1 MRTVSFCRLI
11 LCVLFINL
19 TTIAFSQ
26 SSRIDSLKSN
36 IAKAANEKEHLTA
49 LLVFCNE
56 WDSYSPDT
64 LHKYAEQAKALA
76 SSQKNTRALLAA
88 NYFLAAYE
96 YQQNKLD
103 SALKKSEQALA
114 DYEKNFSYDS
124 MYVRMYRLIGN
135 IYLRKEQYDS
145 VQAKDYA
152 LMKLADQY
160 KDTMGL
166 AAATIGLGNI
176 RNKLQKKEEALQ
188 WYYKALG
195 LMENDLYKQKLSF
208 IYNNMAI
215 VYYKLQKEDSM
226 FYFIKLGLKYSKES
240 GNLTDYAN
248 ALFLYGGMLAEF
260 NKPAEAESAFK
271 QALQERKK
279 IGDIY
284 YLITD
289 MAQFALFYI
298 NTKQSQ
304 KAIELCLE
312 GIRLAE
318 KNHHPVG
325 QDLYESLQRSYQA
338 AGDYK
343 NATATLEKLGALKD
357 SVYEKNSAEVL
368 AEMQTRYDV
377 QAKEKTIIQQ
387 QYDLTRKNFFI
398 YSIAGILAGT
408 LLFGF
413 FFFQN
418 RKKNQQL
425 RLQAMEMEQKKKTA
439 QAVMQAE
446 EDERKRIALDL
457 HDSVAQKMV
466 VAKLNLEAFGS
477 EFNSMSFRQQK
488 IFNSISSLLEE
499 STTEVRHLS
508 HSMMPQAFAH
518 SGITL
523 SVKEFL
529 DKIEKPGLKINFNAE
544 GNFSIIKENTA
555 LMIYRIIQECVQNI
569 LKHANATLLDISMI
583 TSNNEIDVMVE
594 DNGVGFDTVNID
606 MNETSGLKNIR
617 SRVEYLGG
625 RLDISTNPGMG
636 TVMAFYIPLK

>member
-1 MRTVSFCRLI
+1 MQGRCLQR
-11 LCVLFINL
+11 
-19 TTIAFSQ
+19 
-26 SSRIDSLKSN
+26 D
-36 IAKAANEKEHLTA
+36 
-49 LLVFCNE
+49 
-56 WDSYSPDT
+56 
-64 LHKYAEQAKALA
+64 
-76 SSQKNTRALLAA
+76 
-88 NYFLAAYE
+88 YFLAAYE

-103 SALKKSEQALA
+103 SAIKKGAQVLA
-114 DYEKNFSYDS
+114 DYTKNFAYDS
-124 MYVRMYRLIGN
+124 MYVKLYRLMAN

-152 LMKLADQY
+152 LMKLADQN
-160 KDTMGL
+160 KDTIGL
-166 AAATIGLGNI
+166 AVATIGLGNI
-176 RNKLQKKEEALQ
+176 NNKLQKKEEALQ
-188 WYYKALG
+188 WYYKALA
-195 LMENDLYKQKLSF
+195 LMQNDLYKQKLSF

-215 VYYKLQKEDSM
+215 VYYKLHKEDSM
-226 FYFIKLGLKYSKES
+226 FYFIKLGLKYSQQS

-271 QALQERKK
+271 QALEERKK

-284 YLITD
+284 YIITD

-298 NTKQSQ
+298 NTKQPQ
-304 KAIELCLE
+304 EGIALCLE

-338 AGDYK
+338 TGDYK
-343 NATATLEKLGALKD
+343 NATATLEKLLATKD
-357 SVYEKNSAEVL
+357 SVYEKNSAEAL

-387 QYDLTRKNFFI
+387 QYDLTKKNFFI
-398 YSIAGILAGT
+398 YSIAGLLAIT
-408 LLFGF
+408 LLFGI

-425 RLQAMEMEQKKKTA
+425 KLQAMEMEQKKKTA

-446 EDERKRIALDL
+446 EEERKRIAFDL

-466 VAKLNLEAFGS
+466 VAKLNLETFGN
-477 EFNSMSFRQQK
+477 ELNSLTVLQQK

-518 SGITL
+518 SGIAL

-529 DKIEKPGLKINFNAE
+529 DKIEKPGLKISFDAE
-544 GNFSIIKENTA
+544 GNFSGIKESA
-555 LMIYRIIQECVQNI
+555 AIMIYRIIQECVQNV
-569 LKHANATLLDISMI
+569 LKHANATRLDISMM
-583 TSNNEIDVMVE
+583 TTNNEIDVTVE
-594 DNGVGFDTVNID
+594 DNGIGFSPMNIAE
-606 MNETSGLKNIR
+606 NETSGLKNIK

-636 TVMAFYIPLK
+636 TVMAFYIPVK